1 MLQRNKTMK
10 YLLIAIILFPV
21 FARAKTPKLNLTLAH
36 NSPAEEKRKE
46 QIERLAANY
55 DLEKYTITRDIVI
68 DQQAINHSAPVL
80 TLNLRFLDNDDR
92 ALSAYVH
99 EQAHWV
105 LMERHRGEVREML
118 PELKRMFPDLPIAA
132 PQGDGN
138 EGTSYIHLVVLMLEW
153 QALEN
158 LIGADRARGVM
169 EFKRQDHYKAL
180 YSTVMENRPQME
192 KFLRRYNVKW

>member
-1 MLQRNKTMK
+1 MK
-10 YLLIAIILFPV
+10 HFLIVLLILPCMV
-21 FARAKTPKLNLTLAH
+21 FAKTPQLNITLQH
-36 NSPAEEKRKE
+36 NSPAEQKRKE
-46 QIERLAANY
+46 QIERLATHY
-55 DLEKYTITRDIVI
+55 DLSKYTITRDIVI

-80 TLNLRFLDNDDR
+80 TQNLRFLDNDDR

-99 EQAHWV
+99 EQAHWL
-105 LMERHRGEVREML
+105 LMQRHRGLAREML
-118 PELKRMFPDLPIAA
+118 PELQRMYPNLPIAP

-153 QALEN
+153 QALEA

-180 YSTVMENRPQME
+180 YATVMDHRQQME
-192 KFLRRYNVKW
+192 SFLKRYSVKW